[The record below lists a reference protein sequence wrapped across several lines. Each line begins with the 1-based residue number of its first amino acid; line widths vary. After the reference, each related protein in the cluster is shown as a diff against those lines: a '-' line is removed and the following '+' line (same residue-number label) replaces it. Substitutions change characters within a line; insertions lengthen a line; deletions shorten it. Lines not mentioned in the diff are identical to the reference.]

1 MVQGLMIPLCREGTA
16 EKEEATG
23 RRDLVGRDGADGKK
37 CMLLPSA
44 SDRGMAGEGYQP
56 DEGSG

>member
-1 MVQGLMIPLCREGTA
+1 MIPLCREGTA
-16 EKEEATG
+16 EKEEPPG
-23 RRDLVGRDGADGKK
+23 KRDLVGRDGADGKK